1 MTDELK
7 TWDYVE
13 RAALHDPVLHA
24 AVTHVRQGHS
34 TREEALIAAVLTFS
48 FLQVDVREAL
58 LLAEH
63 NDVKWLALDYQKRG
77 DLLTKANEEIKR
89 LRVER
94 DADRAAL
101 QRIMQV
107 LGPDGVPTDVDYS
120 VPGNLSGLSYE
131 VGEALSIVRERGIEY
146 RR

>member
-1 MTDELK
+1 MTDDPK
-7 TWDYVE
+7 TWTDVE
-13 RAALHDPVLHA
+13 LAQHLADVVADALKLADHDDL
-24 AVTHVRQGHS
+24 
-34 TREEALIAAVLTFS
+34 
-48 FLQVDVREAL
+48 
-58 LLAEH
+58 
-63 NDVKWLALDYQKRG
+63 KWLALDYQKRG
-77 DLLTKANEEIKR
+77 DLLDKANDEIKR